1 MAAVQPS
8 LNASSSSD
16 SRKSDHLQCVKIIYC
31 LKINFESV
39 WHCGSCCDCGLKKV
53 VL

>member
-31 LKINFESV
+31 LKINFV
-39 WHCGSCCDCGLKKV
+39 RLYLYKIKG
-53 VL
+53 